1 MTSNET
7 AKVMAVL
14 KAAYPSYYKG
24 MSKQDAYAVVALW
37 AELFADEPYE
47 LVEAAVKRLIACD
60 TKGFPPVPGQVKEQI
75 QRVLEPEETTPEEAW
90 AVIKKALRNGYYGSQ
105 EEFAK
110 LPFELQK
117 LIGSPGRLRELAM
130 MDAQAVETVEG
141 SHFRKAYAARAA
153 QLKEAAK
160 LPAGIKELAERFKM
174 PELTDQERV
183 WLTDGG

>member
-14 KAAYPSYYKG
+14 KAAYPSYYKD
-24 MSKQDAYAVVALW
+24 MSKADAYAVVALW
-37 AELFADEPYE
+37 SELFTDEPYD
-47 LVEAAVKRLIACD
+47 LVMTAVKRLIACD

-75 QRVLEPEETTPEEAW
+75 RRVLEPEETTPEEAW
-90 AVIKKALRNGYYGSQ
+90 AIVKKALRNGYYGAQ
-105 EEFAK
+105 EEFDQ

-130 MDAQAVETVEG
+130 MDAQVVETVEG
-141 SHFRKAYAARAA
+141 SHFRKAYAVRAA

-160 LPAGIKELAERFKM
+160 LPAGIKELAARFKM
-174 PELTDQERV
+174 PELTDQERMA
-183 WLTDGG
+183 LTDG